1 MVLRIKYLIIH
12 FLLVLATFLCVQKVF
27 FIIYNMNMVKS
38 EDLRDNLLSIY
49 YHGFALDVATAAYL
63 TLPAFII
70 VVLSTFIHC
79 GKYKTLAK
87 TVNAIIAILLAMGT
101 VADAS
106 LYEFWEFKL
115 DATAFMYIS
124 DPQNAFASV
133 SYGYLAVRFI
143 MIFALS
149 YLFFRI
155 YNLSLAINPFVS
167 LVSTRKWIPI
177 LVWIIVAS
185 GLFCMIRGIRI
196 WPNTPGRA
204 YYSKVAFFNHAA
216 VNPLFNVTY
225 SLTHNEKFSTQFRFY
240 EEDECKRITS
250 GMFPTSGHTVDTLLS
265 NTRPNILFIVLEGFG
280 GLFVE
285 NLGGMKDV
293 GVNVSRISSQGVNF
307 KQCYCSSF
315 RTDRGIVSAISGYLG
330 QPTTSIMRYTHK
342 VKSLPGLPKTLK
354 KYGYETQV
362 LYASDITFFNMADYF
377 IASGHDKLV
386 SQDNFP
392 LSQRTC
398 KWGVP
403 DHIAFDWL
411 YNDILAKD
419 KNSRNPWYTTFLT
432 ISSHTP
438 FDVPYKKLKDEKLNA
453 FAYTDECFGKF
464 IDKLRKTKAWEN
476 LLIIVSAD
484 HGFNHREIASADF
497 PHIPFFLIGGAVKE
511 ARDVKTILSQTDIPA
526 TILGQ
531 MGIPHEDF
539 IFSRDVTSDTYK
551 YPFAFNTFNNGFNFR
566 DSTGCTVYDNVAKKA
581 ISGGDERRERLGKAI
596 LQILYDD
603 LDKR

>member
-1 MVLRIKYLIIH
+1 MVLRIKYVITH
-12 FLLVLATFLCVQKVF
+12 FILVLATFLCVQKVIF
-27 FIIYNMNMVKS
+27 VIYNMSMAKGEELWN
-38 EDLRDNLLSIY
+38 NLLSIY

-63 TLPAFII
+63 TVPAFVI
-70 VVLSTFIHC
+70 VTFSTFIDSA
-79 GKYKTLAK
+79 KYIIVTKII
-87 TVNAIIAILLAMGT
+87 NAIIAILLALT
-101 VADAS
+101 TIADTS

-115 DATAFMYIS
+115 DATAFMYIG

-133 SYGYLAVRFI
+133 SYGYLVVRLLFI
-143 MIFALS
+143 MALS
-149 YLFFRI
+149 YLFYRI
-155 YNLSLAINPFVS
+155 FNLALAIKPFNSSVT
-167 LVSTRKWIPI
+167 VGKWISC
-177 LVWIIVAS
+177 LVWIIVAV
-185 GLFCMIRGIRI
+185 GLFCMMRGIRI

-204 YYSKVAFFNHAA
+204 YYSKVSFFNHAA
-216 VNPLFNVTY
+216 VNPLFNVIY
-225 SLTHNEKFSTQFRFY
+225 SLTHNERFSTQFRFY
-240 EEDECKRITS
+240 EEEECKEITS
-250 GMFPTSGHTVDTLLS
+250 GLFPTKGNTVDSLLS
-265 NTRPNILFIVLEGFG
+265 IKRPNILFIVLEGFG

-293 GVNVSRISSQGVNF
+293 GINVSRISSQGVNF

-392 LSQRTC
+392 ISQRTC

-403 DHIAFDWL
+403 DHTAFEWL

-419 KNSRNPWYTTFLT
+419 KNGKKPWYTTFLT

-464 IDKLRKTKAWEN
+464 IDKLRKTKAWDN

-497 PHIPFFLIGGAVKE
+497 PHIPFFLIGGAVKD
-511 ARDVKTILSQTDIPA
+511 ACDINTIMSQTDIAA

-531 MGIPHEDF
+531 MGIPHEEF
-539 IFSRDVTSDTYK
+539 LFSRDVTADTYK

-566 DSTGCTVYDNVAKKA
+566 DSTGCTVYDNVANKA
-581 ISGGDERRERLGKAI
+581 ISGSDEIRERIGKAI

>member
-1 MVLRIKYLIIH
+1 MVLRIKYLTLH
-12 FLLVLATFLCVQKVF
+12 FLLVLATFLCIQKLF
-27 FIIYNMNMVKS
+27 FIFYNVNLVKDGVAG
-38 EDLRDNLLSIY
+38 ENLLSIY
-49 YHGFALDVATAAYL
+49 YHGFALDAATAAYL
-63 TLPAFII
+63 TIPASVAVACSIFKNTSRYVTII
-70 VVLSTFIHC
+70 
-79 GKYKTLAK
+79 KA
-87 TVNAIIAILLAMGT
+87 VNAIIAILLSIT
-101 VADAS
+101 TIADAS

-115 DATAFMYIS
+115 DATAFMYVS

-133 SYGYLAVRFI
+133 SYGYLAVRLLLILVFAY
-143 MIFALS
+143 IF
-149 YLFFRI
+149 YRI
-155 YNLSLAINPFVS
+155 VNLSLAVKPFCSPVS
-167 LVSTRKWIPI
+167 MHRWIACI
-177 LVWIIVAS
+177 VWIITAGV
-185 GLFCMIRGIRI
+185 LFCLIRGVRI

-216 VNPLFNVTY
+216 VNPLFNVIY
-225 SLTHNEKFSTQFRFY
+225 SLTHNEMFSTQFRFY
-240 EEDECKRITS
+240 DEEECRKITE
-250 GMFPTSGHTVDTLLS
+250 GLFPTSGQTVDTLLT
-265 NTRPNILFIVLEGFG
+265 NNRPNVLFVVLEGFG

-293 GVNVSRISSQGVNF
+293 GVNVSRISSQGINF
-307 KQCYCSSF
+307 RQCYCSSF

-342 VKSLPGLPKTLK
+342 VKTLPGLPKTLK

-377 IASGHDKLV
+377 IASGHDKLI

-403 DHIAFDWL
+403 DHIAFEWL
-411 YNDILAKD
+411 YNDIMEKEREG
-419 KNSRNPWYTTFLT
+419 KRPWYTTFLT

-453 FAYTDECFGKF
+453 FAYTDDCFGKF
-464 IDKLRKTKAWEN
+464 IEKLRKTKAWDN
-476 LLIIVSAD
+476 ILIIVSAD

-511 ARDVKTILSQTDIPA
+511 SRSLETLMSQTDIPA

-531 MGIPHEDF
+531 MGIPHSDF
-539 IFSRDVTSDTYK
+539 IFSRDVTADTYR
-551 YPFAFNTFNNGFNFR
+551 YPFAFNTFNDGFNFR

-581 ISGGDERRERLGKAI
+581 ISGGDGRREKLGKSI

>member
-1 MVLRIKYLIIH
+1 MVIRIKYLTLH
-12 FLLVLATFLCVQKVF
+12 FLLVLTAFLCIQKVF
-27 FIIYNMNMVKS
+27 FIIYNMNLMKDGVAM
-38 EDLRDNLLSIY
+38 ENLLPIY
-49 YHGFALDVATAAYL
+49 YHGFALDAATAAYL
-63 TLPAFII
+63 TIPASVVVACSIFINISHYVI
-70 VVLSTFIHC
+70 VL
-79 GKYKTLAK
+79 KTA
-87 TVNAIIAILLAMGT
+87 NAIIAILLSIT
-101 VADAS
+101 TIADAS

-115 DATAFMYIS
+115 DSTAFMYIS

-133 SYGYLAVRFI
+133 SYIYLIVRLLLI
-143 MIFALS
+143 MVFAYIFYRIINLPLS
-149 YLFFRI
+149 VK
-155 YNLSLAINPFVS
+155 PFSTPVS
-167 LVSTRKWIPI
+167 IRKWVACF
-177 LVWIIVAS
+177 VWVVTAGI
-185 GLFCMIRGIRI
+185 LFCIIRGVRI

-204 YYSKVAFFNHAA
+204 YYSKVSFFNHAA
-216 VNPLFNVTY
+216 VNPLFNVFY
-225 SLTHNEKFSTQFRFY
+225 SLTHNEKFSKQFRFY
-240 EEDECKRITS
+240 DEEECRKITAEL
-250 GMFPTSGHTVDTLLS
+250 FPTCGQTADTLLS
-265 NTRPNILFIVLEGFG
+265 NKLPNILFVVLEGFG

-307 KQCYCSSF
+307 RQCYCSSF

-342 VKSLPGLPKTLK
+342 VKTLPGLPKTLK
-354 KYGYETQV
+354 NYGYETQV

-377 IASGHDKLV
+377 IASGHDKLI

-403 DHIAFDWL
+403 DHISFEWL
-411 YNDILAKD
+411 YNDIIEKER
-419 KNSRNPWYTTFLT
+419 KGSGPWYTTFLT

-438 FDVPYKKLKDEKLNA
+438 FDVPYKKLNDEKLNA

-464 IDKLRKTKAWEN
+464 IDKLRKTKAWDN
-476 LLIIVSAD
+476 LLVIVSAD
-484 HGFNHREIASADF
+484 HGFNHREIASANF
-497 PHIPFFLIGGAVKE
+497 PHIPFFLIGGAVKTS
-511 ARDVKTILSQTDIPA
+511 RSINTLMSQTDIPA

-531 MGIPHEDF
+531 MGIPHGDF
-539 IFSRDVTSDTYK
+539 IFSRDVTADTYR

-566 DSTGCTVYDNVAKKA
+566 DSTGCTVYDNVAKKP
-581 ISGGDERRERLGKAI
+581 ISGGDGRREKIGKAI